1 MTSESTL
8 LERIRRA
15 VLSAGQAGTGNVRL
29 GIGDD
34 AAILRPRR
42 GRELVVSS
50 DFLIEGVH
58 FLSDSPAKAIGYKA
72 LARGVSDLAAM
83 GAEPLGFLLNLGLPT
98 KRTGACLDGFL
109 KGIDCAARQFL
120 IVLIG
125 GDF

>member
-1 MTSESTL
+1 MTSEGAL
-8 LERIRRA
+8 LNRIRKA
-15 VLSAGQAGTGNVRL
+15 VLSDGDRRSGCVRL

-72 LARGVSDLAAM
+72 LARSVSDLAAM

-98 KRTGACLDGFL
+98 KRTGAWLDGFL
-109 KGIDCAARQFL
+109 KGIDGAARQFR
-120 IVLIG
+120 IVL
-125 GDF
+125 